1 MLRDFR
7 KPVVLAAPK
16 IGLKHPKA
24 VSNIDELAEG
34 TKFEPILVK
43 DFGTGSTDTVFFC
56 SGKIGFDIEDR
67 LTKADLKRGAKL
79 IRIEELAPFPVSEI
93 REALRSVDAKNH
105 IYVQEESVNQ
115 GAFQWAKLHL
125 DRMLADQGKAQM
137 NYVGKESMHSYCAGS
152 GTEYKSQVKKLW
164 NDFNAWL

>member
-24 VSNIDELAEG
+24 VSSIDELGEG
-34 TKFEPILVK
+34 SKFEPILVS
-43 DFGTGSTDTVFFC
+43 DFGDKSIDTVFFC

-67 LTKADLKRGAKL
+67 LSKADLNKGVKL
-79 IRIEELAPFPVSEI
+79 IKIEELAPFPVHHI
-93 REALRSVDAKNH
+93 REALKSIDAKNH

-115 GAFQWAKLHL
+115 GAF
-125 DRMLADQGKAQM
+125 
-137 NYVGKESMHSYCAGS
+137 
-152 GTEYKSQVKKLW
+152 
-164 NDFNAWL
+164 